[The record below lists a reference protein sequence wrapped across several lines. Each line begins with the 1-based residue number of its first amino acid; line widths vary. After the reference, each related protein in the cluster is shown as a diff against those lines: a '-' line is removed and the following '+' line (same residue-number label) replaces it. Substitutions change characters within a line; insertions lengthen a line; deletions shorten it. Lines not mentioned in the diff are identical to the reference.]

1 MTKFYKY
8 LILIGSLINFQSC
21 AQDNK
26 KMDEKATTIL
36 GSLYQDVKH
45 YEQRINY
52 HATVSPEDCNY
63 EFLIND
69 YPVDRYFGPDERSTS
84 GSIPINIAI
93 LKPGTQTW
101 KIKIYPLRD
110 RKEVNGKVT
119 LVPQQ
124 SIRPDA
130 MIKIAIEG
138 IRFAEN
144 GNIEK
149 RFGKVLDYKADL
161 KKEDATMKPVLNDE
175 EQPYIEYSGTFEA
188 TVPYVMDGWEKSQDI
203 SKMDTVTLKKQL
215 LSKYQQYHDWLQH
228 RKLDEIIQQKLP
240 AEKEIAQAFFY
251 DKKTNENFLATF
263 LQRWGQKDLEMQPLE
278 NHKVAF
284 YGNGKIITLVDIV
297 DGSSPLWG
305 NYKVEE
311 NRYKHNTYLIYFH
324 LPQGK
329 KELEVIR

>member
-1 MTKFYKY
+1 
-8 LILIGSLINFQSC
+8 
-21 AQDNK
+21 
-26 KMDEKATTIL
+26 MDEKATRIL
-36 GSLYQDVKH
+36 GGLYQDVNH
-45 YEQRINY
+45 YGQRINY
-52 HATVSPEDCNY
+52 QATVSPDGCNY

-69 YPVDRYFGPDERSTS
+69 YPVDRYFGPDEGSAS

-130 MIKIAIEG
+130 KIKVAIEG
-138 IRFAEN
+138 IRFGEN

-149 RFGKVLDYKADL
+149 RFGKALDFETDL
-161 KKEDATMKPVLNDE
+161 KKGESTGQQVSSGTGK
-175 EQPYIEYSGTFEA
+175 PYIEYSGTFEA
-188 TVPYVMDGWEKSQDI
+188 AVPYQMDGWEKSQDI
-203 SKMDTVTLKKQL
+203 SKMDTIALKKQL
-215 LSKYQQYHDWLQH
+215 LAAYQQYHDWLQQ
-228 RKLDEIIQQKLP
+228 RKLDEIAQQKLP
-240 AEKEIAQAFFY
+240 AEKEMAQAFFY

-263 LQRWGQKDLEMQPLE
+263 LQRWGQKNLEMQPLE
-278 NHKVAF
+278 NYKVAV
-284 YGNGKIITLVDIV
+284 YGNGKIVTLIDVV

-305 NYKVEE
+305 NYKTDQ
-311 NRYKHNTYLIYFH
+311 NRYKHHTYLIYFH
-324 LPQGK
+324 LPAGK